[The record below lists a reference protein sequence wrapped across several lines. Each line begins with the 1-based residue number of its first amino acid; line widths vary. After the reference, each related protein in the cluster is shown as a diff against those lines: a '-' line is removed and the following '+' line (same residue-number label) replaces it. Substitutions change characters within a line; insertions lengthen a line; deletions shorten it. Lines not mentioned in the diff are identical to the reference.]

1 MMPITENVGDSWQGI
16 EKSFHAGKMAHAYIV
31 EGSSF
36 QAAETFARRMLQL
49 IFCQRDDV
57 PCQACS
63 SCIAVDEGKHV
74 DVLFLEPG
82 SKSRQIVVAD
92 VEELIARMNHTSFQG
107 GWKAAVVL
115 HADRLQQ
122 SAENKLLKI
131 LEEPPSQSLLL
142 LVTDN
147 KQALLPTIKS
157 RCLNVFSK
165 ENASRDLLDI
175 RNAFGIFPPT
185 SGQEAEMLTQIIG
198 SSLFEV
204 ISLREEAIKAELEA
218 EIELS
223 KEVLEAR
230 LSSDRK
236 LIRES
241 AVTQLLRWLHD
252 VLLVKSGPTQKDLYF
267 IDRVDQL
274 RGIANRYSADD
285 ILMMLR
291 DIENLKQRLDT
302 NLPEQLVFEN
312 VFRKMIR

>member
-1 MMPITENVGDSWQGI
+1 MMPITEIVADSWQGI

-31 EGSSF
+31 EGSGI
-36 QAAETFARRMLQL
+36 QAAETFAKRMLQL
-49 IFCQRDDV
+49 IFCRRDDA

-63 SCIAVDEGKHV
+63 SCIAVDERKHV
-74 DVLFLEPG
+74 DVLYVEPS
-82 SKSRQIVVAD
+82 SKSRQIIVAD

-122 SAENKLLKI
+122 AAENKLLKI

-157 RCLNVFSK
+157 RCLHVFSK
-165 ENASRDLLDI
+165 EDESSDLLDI
-175 RNAFGIFPPT
+175 RNAFDIFPPS
-185 SGQEAEMLTQIIG
+185 SGQEAELLTQIIAA
-198 SSLFEV
+198 SLLEV
-204 ISLREEAIKAELEA
+204 VSIREETVKAELES

-236 LIRES
+236 LIQES
-241 AVTQLLRWLHD
+241 VVTQLLRWLHD
-252 VLLVKSGPTQKDLYF
+252 LLLVRAGSTQNDIYF
-267 IDRVDQL
+267 IDRIDQL
-274 RGIANRYSADD
+274 RGIAKKYSSDD

-291 DIENLKQRLDT
+291 YIEDLKQRLDT
-302 NLPEQLVFEN
+302 NLPDQHVFED